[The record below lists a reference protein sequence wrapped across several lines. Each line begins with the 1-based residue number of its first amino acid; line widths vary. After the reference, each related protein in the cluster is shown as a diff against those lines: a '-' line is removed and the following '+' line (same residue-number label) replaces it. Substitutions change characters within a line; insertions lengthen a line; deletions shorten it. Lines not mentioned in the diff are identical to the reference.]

1 MHKRVTAF
9 IFIAAVLFL
18 AAAEGPLRAQQP
30 PPSPAGPPPPAQAA
44 PPAPHQPPSRAAQA
58 TERLGEVSFNFD
70 DADIFD
76 VIQTVFGEIL
86 KVNYLID
93 PRVRGRVNFR
103 TVTPVP
109 RSAVLPIMEVLL
121 KLNGAGYLERNGI
134 YEILPLNEIPGT
146 TPKIFVYPL
155 QNSKAAHIS
164 TLLQS
169 IFSGTAPPPAARPP
183 SPGTPPGTQ
192 FPAPR
197 TGASVI
203 ATGTGVLVSPETRV
217 LADEIT
223 NSLIILS
230 TPNDFNFI
238 EDTIKKLD
246 TVPRQVVIEALIA
259 EVTLTDQLQFGLEW
273 LISNNVSFRTDPMKR
288 SASLNGVI
296 GQNTAD
302 LAGVDLTK
310 GVQGFSYAAVDA
322 AGKVKALLQALA
334 SESKLNI
341 LASPHIIAADN
352 REARIQIGD
361 QVPIATS
368 QATAVGTSNS
378 ILTTI
383 QYKDTGTILRVKPQ
397 INESGLVALE
407 VVQEVS
413 NFSTQTVLG
422 TQQFV
427 FSKREATTN
436 LVAQDGQTIVIG
448 GLINNNTNK
457 TQTGIPLLR
466 SLPVIGYLFGSTNNS
481 TTRTEIIVLL
491 TPHVIRNQQE
501 AKTVTSD
508 YLDRL
513 KSVGKNA
520 EIGEFIQG
528 IEKPRTP
535 GEPGAKTGPPPVK

>member
-9 IFIAAVLFL
+9 ILIAAVLFL
-18 AAAEGPLRAQQP
+18 AAAEAPLRAQQP
-30 PPSPAGPPPPAQAA
+30 PPSPAGPSPAQAA

-109 RSAVLPIMEVLL
+109 RSDVLPIMEVLL
-121 KLNGAGYLERNGI
+121 RLNGAGYLERNGI

-169 IFSGTAPPPAARPP
+169 IFSGATPPPAFRPP
-183 SPGTPPGTQ
+183 SPGAPPGTQ
-192 FPAPR
+192 PPAPR

-203 ATGTGVLVSPETRV
+203 ATGTGVLVAPETRV

-223 NSLIILS
+223 NSLIILA

-288 SASLNGVI
+288 STSLNGVI

-302 LAGVDLTK
+302 LAAVDLTK

-341 LASPHIIAADN
+341 LAS
-352 REARIQIGD
+352 
-361 QVPIATS
+361 
-368 QATAVGTSNS
+368 
-378 ILTTI
+378 
-383 QYKDTGTILRVKPQ
+383 
-397 INESGLVALE
+397 
-407 VVQEVS
+407 
-413 NFSTQTVLG
+413 
-422 TQQFV
+422 
-427 FSKREATTN
+427 
-436 LVAQDGQTIVIG
+436 
-448 GLINNNTNK
+448 
-457 TQTGIPLLR
+457 
-466 SLPVIGYLFGSTNNS
+466 
-481 TTRTEIIVLL
+481 
-491 TPHVIRNQQE
+491 
-501 AKTVTSD
+501 
-508 YLDRL
+508 
-513 KSVGKNA
+513 
-520 EIGEFIQG
+520 
-528 IEKPRTP
+528 
-535 GEPGAKTGPPPVK
+535 